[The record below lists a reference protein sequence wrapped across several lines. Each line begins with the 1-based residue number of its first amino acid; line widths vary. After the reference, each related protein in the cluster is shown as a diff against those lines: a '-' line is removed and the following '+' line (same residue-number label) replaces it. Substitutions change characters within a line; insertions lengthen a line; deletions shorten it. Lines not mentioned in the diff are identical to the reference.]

1 MNTETGRARG
11 ENKIATLK
19 RHLFII
25 VLLFAAG
32 YTTAGAIYLVVEK
45 TTGDLP
51 ASLKARPEGRRGDA
65 PGQGDGRP
73 EAWEHAG
80 DEGSLQPPAGLARP
94 DGRHGGRG
102 EAGLLGIGKSL
113 LIVAAAVVLVSLAA
127 LAARRLRR
135 KPPVQAAP
143 PAPEPADETPPA
155 G

>member
-1 MNTETGRARG
+1 MKKWIFR
-11 ENKIATLK
+11 TL
-19 RHLFII
+19 I
-25 VLLFAAG
+25 VLLVIG
-32 YTTAGAIYLVVEK
+32 LTAGAIYLVVEK

>member
-1 MNTETGRARG
+1 MKKWIFR
-11 ENKIATLK
+11 TL
-19 RHLFII
+19 I
-25 VLLFAAG
+25 VLLVIG
-32 YTTAGAIYLVVEK
+32 LTAGAIYLVVEK

-51 ASLKARPEGRRGDA
+51 ASLDARPEGRRGDA

-94 DGRHGGRG
+94 DGRHGDRG

>member
-1 MNTETGRARG
+1 MKKWIFR
-11 ENKIATLK
+11 TL
-19 RHLFII
+19 I
-25 VLLFAAG
+25 VLLVIG
-32 YTTAGAIYLVVEK
+32 LTAGAIYLVVEK

-113 LIVAAAVVLVSLAA
+113 LVVAGAMVLVSLAA

-135 KPPVQAAP
+135 KPPAQAAP